1 MISIAGGVYAER
13 CKYPA
18 WDQIYGSGLRAAIAV
33 SAVSD
38 AVRLHAYVPHEW
50 MEDVE
55 TTLASFGVAGQLRA
69 SEHPMTFEYLN
80 TFQPNA
86 LPKELSPPYP
96 DLMVEDEVVLRF
108 GILEGDACVKGDRVV
123 YDPQSPNAS
132 FYGNGSTAGCL
143 AMIVSGRELLS
154 LVPSYAKGGSGDKPE
169 RHMPD
174 EDVLLAAVVAQR
186 DLPQPPQVVLVKDGL
201 GGLMVFQGDQPVRI
215 PSYAAESFFRI
226 GSGDVTAAAFA
237 HAWGELGWDPVDA
250 AHYAARCTAHFLEG
264 PRLPLPNVADLG
276 DRMPNTARRGEIR
289 IVGLGDFEL
298 QALVLTT
305 RSWLSYLGGIVRH
318 VTFGLDDLD
327 SRVHEGVDLLLV
339 GSRCSKIELE
349 AAARAGLQPT
359 VVFWP
364 SAEADSS
371 RNYFPGAVV
380 ARDYATALYHVMRS
394 PER

>member
-18 WDQIYGSGLRAAIAV
+18 WDQIYGSGLRAAIGV
-33 SAVSD
+33 SSLSDTVS
-38 AVRLHAYVPHEW
+38 LHAYVPDEW

-55 TTLASFGVAGQLRA
+55 TTLASFGVVGHLRV
-69 SEHPMTFEYLN
+69 SDHPMTFEYLN
-80 TFQPNA
+80 AFQPNA
-86 LPKELSPPYP
+86 MPKALSPPYP
-96 DLMVEDEVVLRF
+96 DLVVKDEVVLRF
-108 GILEGDACVKGDRVV
+108 GMLEGDARVKGDRVV
-123 YDPQSPNAS
+123 YDPQSPNAW
-132 FYGNGSTAGCL
+132 YHANGSTAGSL
-143 AMIVSGRELLS
+143 AMIVRGSEFPGVTAALARRSSGSEPQRL
-154 LVPSYAKGGSGDKPE
+154 
-169 RHMPD
+169 MPD
-174 EDVLLAAVVAQR
+174 EDILLDAIVAQR
-186 DLPQPPQVVLVKDGL
+186 NLQQAPQVILVKDGL
-201 GGLMVFQGDQPVRI
+201 GGLMVFQGDQPVRV

-250 AHYAARCTAHFLEG
+250 AHYAARCTAHFVEG
-264 PRLPLPNVADLG
+264 PRLPLPNVAEVG

-318 VTFGLDDLD
+318 VTFGLNDLD
-327 SRVHEGVDLLLV
+327 SRAHEGVDLLLV

-371 RNYFPGAVV
+371 RDYFPGAVV
-380 ARDYATALYHVMRS
+380 ARDYATALYHVMRN

>member
-13 CKYPA
+13 CKYPT
-18 WDQIYGSGLRAAIAV
+18 WDQIYGSGLRAAIAM
-33 SAVSD
+33 SSVSD
-38 AVRLHAYVPHEW
+38 SVHLHAYVPDEW

-55 TTLASFGVAGQLRA
+55 ATLASFGVTPQLRA
-69 SEHPMTFEYLN
+69 SEYPMTFEYLN

-86 LPKELSPPYP
+86 LPRELSPPYP
-96 DLMVEDEVVLRF
+96 DLMVKCEVVLRF
-108 GILEGDACVKGDRVV
+108 GMLEGDACVKGDRVV
-123 YDPQSPNAS
+123 YDPQSPTAS
-132 FYGNGSTAGCL
+132 FYGNGSTAGSL
-143 AMIVSGRELLS
+143 AMIVTGRELLS
-154 LVPSYAKGGSGDKPE
+154 STHAKSGSGDGLE

-174 EDVLLAAVVAQR
+174 EDDLLSAIVALR
-186 DLPQPPQVVLVKDGL
+186 DLPQAPQIVLVKDGL
-201 GGLMVFQGDQPVRI
+201 GGLMLFHGDQPVRI

-250 AHYAARCTAHFLEG
+250 AHYAARCTAHFVEG
-264 PRLPLPNVADLG
+264 PRLPLPSVAEVG
-276 DRMPNTARRGEIR
+276 NRMPNKVRREEIR

-305 RSWLSYLGGIVRH
+305 RSWLSYLGGSIRH

-327 SRVHEGVDLLLV
+327 SRVQEGVDLLLV
-339 GSRCSKIELE
+339 GSRCSRVELE
-349 AAARAGLQPT
+349 AAARAGLQPI
-359 VVFWP
+359 VIFWP
-364 SAEADSS
+364 AAAAESS
-371 RNYFPGAVV
+371 RYYFPNAVV

>member
-13 CKYPA
+13 CRYPA
-18 WDQIYGSGLRAAIAV
+18 WDQIYGSGLRAAIAI
-33 SAVSD
+33 SSVSD
-38 AVRLHAYVPHEW
+38 AVRLHAYVPDEW
-50 MEDVE
+50 LEDVE
-55 TTLASFGVAGQLRA
+55 TTLASFGVAGRLRA
-69 SEHPMTFEYLN
+69 SEHKMTFEYLHAFEPK
-80 TFQPNA
+80 TLPEEPLPPCPN
-86 LPKELSPPYP
+86 LE
-96 DLMVEDEVVLRF
+96 VEDEVVLRF
-108 GILEGDACVKGDRVV
+108 GMLEGDACVKGDRVV

-132 FYGNGSTAGCL
+132 FHANGSNAGSL
-143 AMIVSGRELLS
+143 AMVVSGRELLS
-154 LVPSYAKGGSGDKPE
+154 LVPAYAKKGSGDEPR

-174 EDVLLAAVVAQR
+174 DDILLAAIVAQR
-186 DLPQPPQVVLVKDGL
+186 DLPRPPQVVLVKDGL

-250 AHYAARCTAHFLEG
+250 ADYAARCTAHFVEG
-264 PRLPLPNVADLG
+264 PRLPLPRLAEVSN
-276 DRMPNTARRGEIR
+276 RMPSTIRRGEIR

-305 RSWLSYLGGIVRH
+305 RSWLSYLGGVVRH
-318 VTFGLDDLD
+318 VTLGLDDLD

-339 GSRCSKIELE
+339 GSRCSEIELE

-364 SAEADSS
+364 SAEADFL
-371 RNYFPGAVV
+371 RGYFPGAVV

-394 PER
+394 PKR

>member
-13 CKYPA
+13 CKYPV

-33 SAVSD
+33 SSVSD
-38 AVRLHAYVPHEW
+38 AVHLHAYVPDEW

-55 TTLASFGVAGQLRA
+55 TSLASFGVAPQLHA

-80 TFQPNA
+80 TFQPNT
-86 LPKELSPPYP
+86 LPEELSPRYP
-96 DLMVEDEVVLRF
+96 DLMVEDKVVLRF
-108 GILEGDACVKGDRVV
+108 GMLECDACVKGDRVV
-123 YDPQSPNAS
+123 YDPQSPTAS
-132 FYGNGSTAGCL
+132 FYDNGSTAGSL
-143 AMIVSGRELLS
+143 AMIVTGRELLS
-154 LVPSYAKGGSGDKPE
+154 LTYAEGSSGDNPG

-174 EDVLLAAVVAQR
+174 EDVLLSAIVALR
-186 DLPQPPQVVLVKDGL
+186 DLPQPPQIVLVKDGL

-237 HAWGELGWDPVDA
+237 YAWGELGRDPVDA
-250 AHYAARCTAHFLEG
+250 AHYAARCAAHFVEG
-264 PRLPLPNVADLG
+264 PRLPLPSVTEVSG
-276 DRMPNTARRGEIR
+276 RMPNTARREEIR

-305 RSWLSYLGGIVRH
+305 RSWLSYLGGSVRH

-327 SRVHEGVDLLLV
+327 CRAHECVDLLLI
-339 GSRCSKIELE
+339 GSRCSKFELE
-349 AAARAGLQPT
+349 AAAKAGLQPK

-364 SAEADSS
+364 SAMADSS
-371 RNYFPGAVV
+371 RDCFPGAVV
-380 ARDYATALYHVMRS
+380 ARDYATALYLVMRS